1 VEVIIMF
8 DQHGSASNPAD
19 DEWVN
24 EKALQAARMESQVF
38 GRQPG
43 GSTGSSRWAGPNGE
57 GETPS
62 QTLRRLFE
70 ENSPAAAGQII
81 NLSAHASSEQ
91 VRLRASA
98 YIVERVLGPIGA
110 GMGSSGSSGADA
122 PPGSLEHTLH
132 EIEKNMDSSDSSR
145 PQQRQQPPAPS

>member
-43 GSTGSSRWAGPNGE
+43 GSTGSSRWAGPN

-132 EIEKNMDSSDSSR
+132 EIEKNMDSSDK